1 MISRIFKFIRK
12 DIWRIRLRDLSKT
25 KSIAVR
31 LLRIILLATRG
42 FDEDKIHLRASALT
56 FYSLLSIVPVAAMAF
71 GIAKGFGFEKNLEKQ
86 LLERFPAQEEIIMR
100 VVDFANSLL
109 ETTKG
114 GLVAGIGI
122 VVLLW
127 AVIRVLSNIEN
138 SFNDIWGIKKGR
150 SFGRKFSDYLSIMFI
165 GPILLIMS
173 GSITVFI
180 TTQVTLITQ
189 KIALLG
195 YFSFIIHLLLEL
207 LPYCVIWGLFT
218 FIYILVPNTKVNF
231 RSGVLA
237 GIVAGSIYQLVQF
250 GYITSQIG
258 VAKYNA
264 IYGSFAALPL
274 FLIWLQISWL
284 IVLFGAEIAFAH
296 QNVDT
301 YEFEPDSLFI
311 SFSFKTKLSL
321 EISHHLAK
329 KFSDREAPPTASDI
343 SHELEIPI
351 RLVRQILY
359 ELVKGGIL
367 SEVNI
372 GEDKQSGY
380 QPAMDINLLTVN
392 HVLKA
397 MAEQGIDDL
406 PVARTQELE
415 TLAEAMR
422 DLSEVVEKAPS
433 NKLLKDL

>member
-1 MISRIFKFIRK
+1 MISRIFKFIRE
-12 DIWRIRLRDLSKT
+12 DIWRIRLKDLPKT
-25 KSIAVR
+25 KSIVIR
-31 LLRIILLATRG
+31 LIRIILLATRG
-42 FDEDKIHLRASALT
+42 FDEDKVHLRASALT

-71 GIAKGFGFEKNLEKQ
+71 GIAKGFGFEKLLQKQ
-86 LLERFPAQEEIIMR
+86 LLEKFPAQREVIVR

-127 AVIRVLSNIEN
+127 AVIRVLGNIEN
-138 SFNDIWGIKKGR
+138 SFNDIWGIKEAR

-173 GSITVFI
+173 SSITVFV

-189 KIALLG
+189 KIAVLG
-195 YFSFIIHLLLEL
+195 YFSFIIHSLLEL
-207 LPYCVIWGLFT
+207 LPYCVIWGLFS
-218 FIYILVPNTKVNF
+218 FIYILVPNTKVSF
-231 RSGVLA
+231 KSGILA
-237 GIVAGSIYQLVQF
+237 GIIAGSIYQLVQF
-250 GYITSQIG
+250 AYITSQIG

-301 YEFEPDSLFI
+301 YEFEPDSLLI
-311 SFSFKTKLSL
+311 SYTFKTKLSL
-321 EISHHLAK
+321 EITHLLVK
-329 KFSDREAPPTASDI
+329 KFSDRSGPPTASDI

-359 ELVKGGIL
+359 ELVRGGIL

-372 GEDKQSGY
+372 GEYREPGY
-380 QPAMDINLLTVN
+380 QPAMDINILTIN

-397 MAEQGIDDL
+397 ISERGIDDL
-406 PVARTQELE
+406 PIARTEELA
-415 TLAEAMR
+415 TLSEAMQ
-422 DLSEVVEKAPS
+422 DLSEMIEKSPS